1 MEDGG
6 SSSIMISSPS
16 VSSVAFGSC
25 TTFVPLRLLV
35 QVHPVLPCNV
45 LTLVGSAAL
54 RLLRRPCWLSGP
66 RTPQTTLQHRMLKAR
81 LIVLSKKFVPPSCTK
96 CWCGHRPP
104 WICWSRTSEK
114 HREANYM
121 WEVDLY
127 DLIGAFGTQKGK

>member
-45 LTLVGSAAL
+45 LTLVVSAAL
-54 RLLRRPCWLSGP
+54 GLLGRPCWLSGP
-66 RTPQTTLQHRMLKAR
+66 RTPQTTLQHHMLKAR

-96 CWCGHRPP
+96 CWCSHQPP
-104 WICWSRTSEK
+104 RKAS
-114 HREANYM
+114 
-121 WEVDLY
+121 
-127 DLIGAFGTQKGK
+127 LIGCALR